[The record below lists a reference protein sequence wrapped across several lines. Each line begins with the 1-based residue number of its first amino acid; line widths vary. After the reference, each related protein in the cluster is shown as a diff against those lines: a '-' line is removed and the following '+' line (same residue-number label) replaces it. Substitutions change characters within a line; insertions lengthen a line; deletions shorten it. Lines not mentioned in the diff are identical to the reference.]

1 MRIASADFSWPG
13 LPHRLVLD
21 IVRELGCEGVLLG
34 LIEDYSPVAL
44 DTMRQ
49 DVPFWAGR
57 LAERVEAHGLVLA
70 DVFPIASVD
79 LVSLAV
85 NHPDAAER
93 EASAA
98 FFREMLDFAARTGV
112 DGLTILP
119 GMPFHDEPWETSFH
133 RSCSELTW
141 RVEEARLRGLRLS
154 VEPHHG
160 SIVET
165 PGATS
170 RLVDAV
176 PGIELA
182 LDYGHFT
189 VQGIPDADVEPLL
202 EHARL
207 LHLRPCREGLVQSR
221 VTDNAIDFGRI
232 VDRLAELG
240 FDGWLALE
248 FVHDERPGCQ
258 ECDVI
263 QEAMQLVAQIRERLE
278 LRGAEDGATSR

>member
-13 LPHRLVLD
+13 LPHHLVLD
-21 IVRELGCEGVLLG
+21 MIRELGCEGVLLG
-34 LIEDYSPVAL
+34 LLGDYSPIAL
-44 DTMRQ
+44 DTVRS

-57 LAERVEAHGLVLA
+57 LVERVEAHGLVLA
-70 DVFPIASVD
+70 DVFPIGSMD
-79 LVSLAV
+79 LTGLAV
-85 NHPDAAER
+85 NHPDASER
-93 EASAA
+93 VASATL
-98 FFREMLDFAARTGV
+98 FSEMLDFAERTGV

-119 GMPFHDEPWETSFH
+119 GMPFAEEDWSTSFG
-133 RSCSELTW
+133 RACTELAT
-141 RVEEARLRGLRLS
+141 RVEAAQARGLRLS

-165 PGATS
+165 PETTA
-170 RLVDAV
+170 RLVEAV
-176 PGIELA
+176 PGLELT

-189 VQGIPDADVEPLL
+189 VQGIPDAEIEPLL

-207 LHLRPCREGLVQSR
+207 LHLRPGREGLVQTR
-221 VTDNAIDFGRI
+221 MTDNTIDFGRM

-258 ECDVI
+258 DCDVL
-263 QEAMQLVAQIRERLE
+263 QESRALAAVVRDRLD
-278 LRGAEDGATSR
+278 RPRTDAVSV